1 MIKLIQLNVEGDKHL
16 DKILPFLRQENP
28 DVICLQEFSETAF
41 NLFKKELSMEGVLAP
56 MSREEG
62 VIFGAS
68 ILTKLPIQTSDYQ
81 YYYKPEEELLGGERY
96 EGDLGWLHCALVR
109 ADVVSGDD
117 VFTVTTTH
125 FPKNHVG
132 KEVSDFQRELQV
144 SITKM
149 LNSIPELIFTGDT
162 NCPRGTEIF
171 DNWATIYKDNIP
183 KDAVTS
189 LDKNLHRAGY
199 LPYMVDA
206 LFTTPHYEVVD
217 IKLVDGVSD
226 HLAVVASIKKI

>member
-16 DKILPFLRQENP
+16 DKILPFLKQENP

-41 NLFKKELSMEGVLAP
+41 NLFKTELSMDGILAP

-62 VIFGAS
+62 IIFGAG
-68 ILTKLPIQTSDYQ
+68 ILTKLPIKVSDYQ
-81 YYYKPEEELLGGERY
+81 YYYKPGEELLGGKRHED
-96 EGDLGWLHCALVR
+96 DLEWLAFALVR
-109 ADVVSGDD
+109 ADILSGDD
-117 VFTVTTTH
+117 TFTVTTTH
-125 FPKNHVG
+125 FPKNHIG
-132 KEVSDFQRELQV
+132 REVSDFQKKLQV
-144 SITKM
+144 DLTKM
-149 LNSIPELIFTGDT
+149 LNSMPEIIFTGDT

-183 KDAVTS
+183 KEVVTS

-206 LFTTPHYEVVD
+206 LFTTPHYEVVN